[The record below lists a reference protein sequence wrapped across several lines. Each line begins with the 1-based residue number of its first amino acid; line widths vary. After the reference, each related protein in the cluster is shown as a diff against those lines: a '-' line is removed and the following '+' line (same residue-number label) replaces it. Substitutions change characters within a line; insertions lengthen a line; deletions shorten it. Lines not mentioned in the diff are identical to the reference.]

1 MDFGFQHWLVLILEV
16 SNTPGHPLTPLY
28 KVFLQQFV
36 CLKLKMK
43 FIVFKEAQCS
53 FLHAQ
58 QHANKVYSQPA
69 QSCTCLLENPSKI
82 ITLKNA
88 AWNFHYSHVC
98 YKHCSSPQYT
108 ISSMLIMFCILL
120 TLQITTKPPI
130 NQHIYRIP
138 ETQSTMQNF
147 RSSQWCWWMSPVF
160 WDTMPCHLLNIYQ
173 FLRVRPLKCHILF
186 TNHYGIIF
194 QKTWTFI
201 LNPTPS

>member
-147 RSSQWCWWMSPVF
+147 RSSQ
-160 WDTMPCHLLNIYQ
+160 
-173 FLRVRPLKCHILF
+173 
-186 TNHYGIIF
+186 
-194 QKTWTFI
+194 
-201 LNPTPS
+201 